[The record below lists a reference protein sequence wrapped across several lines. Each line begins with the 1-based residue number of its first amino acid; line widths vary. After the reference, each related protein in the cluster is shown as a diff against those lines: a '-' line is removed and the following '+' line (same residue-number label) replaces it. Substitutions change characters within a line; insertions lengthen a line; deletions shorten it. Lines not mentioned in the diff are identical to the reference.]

1 MTWSRV
7 IQAESFELWSGCVA
21 RLVMQIENC
30 MTKASKTA
38 ALRVRERRKPI
49 RNQQTYYKIIWLVM
63 KFRKCMTKIPKHT
76 ASKPRSN
83 HT

>member
-1 MTWSRV
+1 MET
-7 IQAESFELWSGCVA
+7 LVA

-49 RNQQTYYKIIWLVM
+49 RNQET
-63 KFRKCMTKIPKHT
+63 
-76 ASKPRSN
+76 
-83 HT
+83 

>member
-1 MTWSRV
+1 MF
-7 IQAESFELWSGCVA
+7 IQAESFELRGYDQVVVA

-49 RNQQTYYKIIWLVM
+49 RNQQT
-63 KFRKCMTKIPKHT
+63 
-76 ASKPRSN
+76 
-83 HT
+83 

>member
-1 MTWSRV
+1 MVFSTNSQTISSTSSEEELDMLEWPEAMF
-7 IQAESFELWSGCVA
+7 IQAESFELRGYDQVVVA

-49 RNQQTYYKIIWLVM
+49 RNQQT
-63 KFRKCMTKIPKHT
+63 
-76 ASKPRSN
+76 
-83 HT
+83 